1 MEGRRSLQAFDVI
14 GQQLIDN
21 YTAYINEEESI
32 EEIEEFTN
40 SINVAVEEA
49 GLTTPVGEEEL
60 TRQPTQSPTFL
71 PTPSPTNAIIKSQF
85 QQTYYGPITAEMNQM
100 QLNEYENY
108 FESLTPEY
116 ADESIRSSCRVT
128 LQELEDESGSSDELN
143 SLQVTYDIKLV

>member
-1 MEGRRSLQAFDVI
+1 
-14 GQQLIDN
+14 
-21 YTAYINEEESI
+21 
-32 EEIEEFTN
+32 
-40 SINVAVEEA
+40 
-49 GLTTPVGEEEL
+49 
-60 TRQPTQSPTFL
+60 
-71 PTPSPTNAIIKSQF
+71 
-85 QQTYYGPITAEMNQM
+85 MNQM